1 MIKTFAGVVIE
12 YHRKLIF
19 SNRIYYIFI
28 VVQSSINAFLYVK
41 SSKLSIKLL
50 LPVYKQ
56 GHSQDFFKGVPTGA

>member
-12 YHRKLIF
+12 HHRRLIF
-19 SNRIYYIFI
+19 SNWRIYYIFI
-28 VVQSSINAFLYVK
+28 AVQ